1 MQTRA
6 ALEGLSGLWG
16 TDFKCTLL
24 TEGSRVENSS
34 FWGPQ
39 KLVVKP

>member
-16 TDFKCTLL
+16 ADFKCTLH

-34 FWGPQ
+34 FQGPQ
-39 KLVVKP
+39 NLVVEP